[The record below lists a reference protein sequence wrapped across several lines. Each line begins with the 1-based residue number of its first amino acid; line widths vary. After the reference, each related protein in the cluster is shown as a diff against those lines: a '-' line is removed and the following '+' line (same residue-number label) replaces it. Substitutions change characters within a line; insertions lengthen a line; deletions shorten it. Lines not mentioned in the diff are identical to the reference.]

1 MSWHMSKEGD
11 KINMKTKTVLVTG
24 SEGFIGKNLIIRLQ
38 ELDSVVIKSFDKED
52 NIETLKKYLQESDF
66 LFHLAGVN
74 RTENVEE
81 FEKVNAGLTKD
92 IINILGEKNKKI
104 PIAITSSIQAELD
117 NPYGKSKKMA
127 EDELIKYSEQNNVPV
142 YIYRLP
148 NVFGKWSRPNYNSV
162 VSTFCYNIS
171 HNLDIMISDAE
182 KELELVYIDDIVDE
196 FVKLLSSEVEDI
208 EKRFYKINRIFKI
221 TLRELADKIYQ
232 IKDMRKTL
240 IVPDLSDDFMK
251 FLHAT
256 YLSYLDENDFS
267 YNMDTKE
274 DERGNFIELIKSR
287 TFGQVSISRSGK
299 VVIRGNHYHNTKNEK
314 FCVIQGKAVI
324 KLRNILDD
332 KIISY
337 YVSDKKIEVV
347 DISPGYTH
355 SIENLTEGDGEMILL
370 IWANEIFDPENPD
383 TYYCEV

>member
-1 MSWHMSKEGD
+1 M
-11 KINMKTKTVLVTG
+11 KIVLVTG
-24 SEGFIGKNLIIRLQ
+24 SEGFIGKNLIVRLQ
-38 ELDSVVIKSFDKED
+38 ELDSVAIKSFDKDD
-52 NIETLKKYLQESDF
+52 NIEILKKYLREADII
-66 LFHLAGVN
+66 FHFAGVN
-74 RTENVEE
+74 RPEKVKE
-81 FEKVNAGLTKD
+81 FEEVNVGLTKD
-92 IINILGEKNKKI
+92 VINLLEEMDKKI
-104 PIAITSSIQAELD
+104 PIVITSSIQAELD

-127 EDELIKYSEQNNVPV
+127 EDELIKYAKKNSVPV

-171 HNLDIMISDAE
+171 HNLDITISDPK
-182 KELELVYIDDIVDE
+182 KELELVYIDDVVEE
-196 FVKLLSSEVEDI
+196 FVKLLLRKDRNFKEY
-208 EKRFYKINRIFKI
+208 FYNINKTFKI
-221 TLRELADKIYQ
+221 TLKELADKIYQ

-251 FLHAT
+251 SLHAT
-256 YLSYLDENDFS
+256 YLTYLDKNDFS
-267 YNMDTKE
+267 YKMDSKE
-274 DERGNFIELIKSR
+274 DSRGNFTELIKSKS
-287 TFGQVSISRSGK
+287 FGQVSVSKSCKGI
-299 VVIRGNHYHNTKNEK
+299 IRGNHYHNTKNEK
-314 FCVIQGKAVI
+314 FCVIQGEAVI

-347 DISPGYTH
+347 DIPPGYTH
-355 SIENLTEGDGEMILL
+355 SIENLTEGGGEMILL